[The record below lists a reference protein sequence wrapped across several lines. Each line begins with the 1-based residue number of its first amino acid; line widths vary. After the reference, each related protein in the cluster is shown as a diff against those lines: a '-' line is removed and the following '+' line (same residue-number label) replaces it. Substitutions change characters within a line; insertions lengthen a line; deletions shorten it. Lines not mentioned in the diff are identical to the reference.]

1 MGGGVRGRKGGGD
14 GTSCVK
20 PHPEQ
25 ASLRL
30 TVNKYSLLCAASVN
44 CHRLGSQSPS
54 SPNRKVQGG
63 EGDGRYEL

>member
-1 MGGGVRGRKGGGD
+1 MCACVCVGGV
-14 GTSCVK
+14 TSCMK
-20 PHPEQ
+20 PHPEE
-25 ASLRL
+25 ALL
-30 TVNKYSLLCAASVN
+30 HFAVNKYSLFHATSVN